1 VFWLVTRLTLHHFN
15 NKRNPPRQLPP
26 VHCGFSLSDRLYVSG
41 PPFLKFRSSSPT
53 FDSTLVL
60 DRSSMSA
67 LIIGDRSSS
76 GRRRYCVLV
85 FVRHACCE
93 VDSHLPR
100 FWSIRP
106 RYRGSMGDGDIMED
120 MDSQLAFPT
129 TAPLCSMSAPENPV
143 DGTFC
148 SITESSTRGSVI
160 IELMSE
166 QRDLALDQRCLA
178 YYHPMISSLIFPTV
192 APPQTSEDRRTRP
205 LRWTAFC
212 T

>member
-1 VFWLVTRLTLHHFN
+1 VDDPL
-15 NKRNPPRQLPP
+15 
-26 VHCGFSLSDRLYVSG
+26 
-41 PPFLKFRSSSPT
+41 SSSGHPLLR
-53 FDSTLVL
+53 SILPWSLIL

-76 GRRRYCVLV
+76 GRRRYCVPV
-85 FVRHACCE
+85 FIRHACCE

-106 RYRGSMGDGDIMED
+106 RYRSSRLQSPIPAARKQELSDDESRAGSFGKMDVGSGSMGDGDIMED

-148 SITESSTRGSVI
+148 DVPESSTRASVI
-160 IELMSE
+160 IELITAS
-166 QRDLALDQRCLA
+166 RSCSRPALLGLRPPCNFLADF
-178 YYHPMISSLIFPTV
+178 STV
-192 APPQTSEDRRTRP
+192 APLQTSEDQRTRP
-205 LRWTAFC
+205 LR
-212 T
+212 

>member
-1 VFWLVTRLTLHHFN
+1 MFWLVTRLTLHHFN

-106 RYRGSMGDGDIMED
+106 RYRGNDYNHRFL
-120 MDSQLAFPT
+120 QLEKKE
-129 TAPLCSMSAPENPV
+129 SYQMMNPGLV
-143 DGTFC
+143 HSG
-148 SITESSTRGSVI
+148 
-160 IELMSE
+160 
-166 QRDLALDQRCLA
+166 
-178 YYHPMISSLIFPTV
+178 
-192 APPQTSEDRRTRP
+192 
-205 LRWTAFC
+205 RWTSGRVLWA
-212 T
+212 TETSWRIWTVS